1 LSSSLS
7 PLCFPKNYSISA
19 NERLHGL
26 NNNIYDKILRAKDN
40 KLKIK
45 DIIMIGDLIMK
56 KFVTFIQ
63 DVLLINNDD
72 NSHRIGLSQFKRD
85 EEEKKEFSA
94 NRHSIIDGDVKL
106 SDLLRRA

>member
-1 LSSSLS
+1 
-7 PLCFPKNYSISA
+7 
-19 NERLHGL
+19 
-26 NNNIYDKILRAKDN
+26 
-40 KLKIK
+40 
-45 DIIMIGDLIMK
+45 MK

-94 NRHSIIDGDVKL
+94 NRHSIIDGDV
-106 SDLLRRA
+106 

>member
-1 LSSSLS
+1 
-7 PLCFPKNYSISA
+7 
-19 NERLHGL
+19 
-26 NNNIYDKILRAKDN
+26 
-40 KLKIK
+40 
-45 DIIMIGDLIMK
+45 MIGDLIMK